1 MIMKTEPKVVAAG
14 HICLDIAPVFPEG
27 CRGEMDEIFVPGRL
41 VNVEQARLTLGGSV
55 SNTGLA
61 MAFFG
66 LDVRPLGKVGEDEF
80 GAIAERMFKAHGV
93 DRGLIHSPESATSYS
108 IVLSLPGKDRLFLHH
123 PGANDT
129 FSRADLDLPTFKDAA
144 LFHFGYP
151 PLMRRLY
158 QKGGQELFEIFRD
171 VAEIGL
177 VTSLDLAA
185 VDAASE
191 AGRVD
196 WRTILARVLP
206 WVDIFAPS
214 VEELLFMLDRERFNH
229 LTREARGRELTVL
242 IDIEKDARP
251 LAEEALHMGAGV
263 VLIKCGEPGLYY
275 QTATEERINSI
286 AKKLGLPLT
295 GWADRA
301 GFEPSY
307 VPERLVSATG
317 AGDVTIAAFLT
328 ALLKGFSLERCL
340 QFATA
345 AGACCVTEHD
355 SLSGLMSF
363 DEMQEKIDRGWKKR
377 EG

>member
-1 MIMKTEPKVVAAG
+1 MVAAG
-14 HICLDIAPVFPEG
+14 HICLDITPVFPES
-27 CRGEMDEIFVPGRL
+27 CRGEMDEIFIPGRL

-66 LDVRPLGKVGEDEF
+66 LDVHPLGKVGEDEF
-80 GAIAERMFKAHGV
+80 GAIAERMFRDHGIHH
-93 DRGLIHSPESATSYS
+93 GLIRSPESATSYS

-129 FSRADLDLPTFKDAA
+129 FSRVDLEMELIKDAS

-158 QKGGQELFEIFRD
+158 QNDGQELFEIFRD

-191 AGRVD
+191 AGRVN
-196 WRTILARVLP
+196 WRAILERTLP
-206 WVDIFAPS
+206 FVDIFAPS
-214 VEELLFMLDRERFNH
+214 VEELLFMLDRERFDH
-229 LTREARGRELTVL
+229 LTHEAAGCDLTTV
-242 IDIEKDARP
+242 IDIEKDVRY
-251 LAEEALHMGAGV
+251 LAEEALFMGAGV

-275 QTATEERINSI
+275 RTASEVRINNI
-286 AKKLGLPLT
+286 ANKLGYPLT

-301 GFEPSY
+301 GFEPSF
-307 VPERLVSATG
+307 VPERVVSATG

-340 QFATA
+340 LIATA

-355 SLSGLMSF
+355 SLSGLINF
-363 DEMQEKIDRGWKKR
+363 EDMQERIDTGWKKR
-377 EG
+377 ER

>member
-1 MIMKTEPKVVAAG
+1 MVSAG
-14 HICLDIAPVFPEG
+14 HICLDIMPVFPEG
-27 CRGEMDEIFVPGRL
+27 CQGEMNDIFVPGRL

-66 LDVRPLGKVGEDEF
+66 LDVLPLGKVGEDEF
-80 GAIAERMFKAHGV
+80 GAITDRLFKARGV
-93 DRGLIHSPESATSYS
+93 DRGLIHSPDSATSYS
-108 IVLSLPGKDRLFLHH
+108 IVLSLPGKDRLFLHY

-129 FSRADLDLPTFKDAA
+129 FSRADLDLKTIQDAA

-158 QKGGQELFEIFRD
+158 QNGGQELFEIFRD
-171 VAEIGL
+171 VAESGL
-177 VTSLDLAA
+177 VTSLDLAG

-191 AGRVD
+191 AARVN
-196 WRTILARVLP
+196 WRAILARVLP

-214 VEELLFMLDRERFNH
+214 VEELLFMLDRERFDH
-229 LTREARGRELTVL
+229 LTREAAGRELTTV
-242 IDIEKDARP
+242 IDIEKDAHY
-251 LAEEALHMGAGV
+251 LAEEALRMGAGV
-263 VLIKCGEPGLYY
+263 VVIKCGEPGLHY
-275 QTATEERINSI
+275 QTASEARINSI
-286 AKKLGLPLT
+286 AKKINFDLP

-307 VPERLVSATG
+307 MPERVVSATG

-363 DEMQEKIDRGWKKR
+363 GEMQKKISRGWKKKV
-377 EG
+377 G